1 MGSNGLM
8 QSSRRTVAF
17 RRRAGSSPARCQRTI
32 RRLFTITGLADYLAE
47 RTGLLLI
54 SEEE

>member
-1 MGSNGLM
+1 MPSAAGGRL
-8 QSSRRTVAF
+8 TVHD
-17 RRRAGSSPARCQRTI
+17 AREHI
-32 RRLFTITGLADYLAE
+32 RRLFTITGLAAYLAE